1 MAIKQFMP
9 ELTEK
14 ERLMILQENAHK
26 VEQTTYQK
34 ALSQDELA
42 ARREDLADNCI
53 KLNQFEDELK
63 EVKDEFKLKMDPL
76 KTSNKTLLTEI
87 KTKQTTIDG
96 TLFHLAN
103 HEDGMMETYDN
114 EGYMIASRRLRPE
127 EKQGNLYS
135 LPKAVNQ

>member
-1 MAIKQFMP
+1 MAKQFMP
-9 ELTEK
+9 ESTPK
-14 ERLMILQENAHK
+14 ERLMMLQENAAK

-34 ALSQDELA
+34 ALTADELA

-63 EVKDEFKLKMDPL
+63 EVKDDFKVKMDPL
-76 KTSNKTLLTEI
+76 KTINKTLLTEI
-87 KTKQTTIDG
+87 KTKQSTVDG

-114 EGYMIASRRLRPE
+114 EGFLISTRRLRPE
-127 EKQGNLYS
+127 EKQGNVFALG
-135 LPKAVNQ
+135 KASNQ

>member
-1 MAIKQFMP
+1 MP
-9 ELTEK
+9 DVTPK
-14 ERLMILQENAHK
+14 ERLMMLQENAHK

-34 ALSQDELA
+34 ALSAEELA

-76 KTSNKTLLTEI
+76 KTTNKTLLTEI

-103 HEDGMMETYDN
+103 HEDGMMETYSED
-114 EGYMIASRRLRPE
+114 GYLVSSRRLRPE
-127 EKQGNLYS
+127 EKQPNLFA
-135 LPKAVNQ
+135 LKNGTHG

>member
-1 MAIKQFMP
+1 MSKQFMP
-9 ELTEK
+9 ELTQK
-14 ERLMILQENAHK
+14 ERLMILQENAAK
-26 VEQTTYQK
+26 IEQANYQK
-34 ALSQDELA
+34 PLSADELA

-63 EVKDEFKLKMDPL
+63 EVKDDFKLKMDPL

-87 KTKQTTIDG
+87 KTKQTSIDG

-114 EGYMIASRRLRPE
+114 DGFLISSRRLRPE
-127 EKQGNLYS
+127 EKQGNVFAMG
-135 LPKAVNQ
+135 KVANQ